1 MARPTRDAID
11 AYMSITG
18 ASESLALQ
26 KLEEYGGNLS
36 DAVNAHF
43 GEVEGN
49 IRNSTSAAFPQDTN
63 MDNQNQIRTSQQGL
77 FPLLSAAR
85 SFRPSLLLD
94 PSYRRNLLNQIA
106 GSVFV
111 GRPAGVL
118 DTREQAGFPVESS
131 RQNELHSPLG
141 PRHATEDVT
150 RVSPLDG
157 PDIHRD
163 VMRDDESHMYGNSTE
178 EEMIQAAIEASKK
191 ESSVIG
197 LSQRRLQQEDDEL
210 ARALSLSLMTMELE
224 KEKQK
229 QEEQNQYC
237 QLGVYDSRQAF
248 EKKNSK
254 WKPGSSSI
262 QHGTEE
268 VEEQR
273 KSNHS
278 GSNPQHAEDLL
289 YSVEWGS
296 ISSKEL
302 DEAVMLETA
311 LFGKVPEGTSS
322 HLHTSHRQNDTQRS
336 RNIDVQ
342 SGPCSP
348 SQSLMEQRQ
357 LQEKQDNEYL
367 ASLLTER
374 DKEMNASKEAE
385 TKVLGSDR
393 EELERWLAMK
403 EASLPQEPK
412 VENDDAVALL
422 VRMPNGNRLGRRFLK
437 SDRLEHLFDFLDVS
451 RVVKPGTYRVV
462 TPYPRR
468 AFSIDDSALSLNE
481 LGLASKQ
488 EVLFL
493 ELI

>member
-254 WKPGSSSI
+254 WKLKPGSSSI

-289 YSVEWGS
+289 YSV
-296 ISSKEL
+296 
-302 DEAVMLETA
+302 
-311 LFGKVPEGTSS
+311 
-322 HLHTSHRQNDTQRS
+322 
-336 RNIDVQ
+336 
-342 SGPCSP
+342 
-348 SQSLMEQRQ
+348 
-357 LQEKQDNEYL
+357 
-367 ASLLTER
+367 
-374 DKEMNASKEAE
+374 
-385 TKVLGSDR
+385 